1 MFVYHNGTR
10 IISFVVKQ
18 IGAKQ
23 KCCFA
28 LCLNYL
34 FITDENNL
42 TANLA
47 GKFSKIL
54 GEQEQ

>member
-28 LCLNYL
+28 LCL

-42 TANLA
+42 TPNLT
-47 GKFSKIL
+47 GKFSKVL